1 MAMALCNSSSYLG
14 SLLERNFVKE
24 MQPRATLDTAREE
37 VEDIDLSQ
45 VKIAVCPQPSSIPKL
60 DLRKGTTTLAFVYQ
74 GGVIVAVD
82 SRASTGQY
90 IASGTVQKV
99 IEINTFMLGTLAGG
113 AADCQYWQRVLGQ
126 ECRLWELRNKQR
138 ITIAAASKILNNICY
153 SYRNHGLSM
162 GLMLAGWDY
171 AGPSLYMIDDNG
183 TRLKGD
189 LYSVGS
195 GSIYAYGVLDEGYRH
210 DLTDAEAIELGRSA
224 ILAATHRDAG
234 SGGYINVYHVHDK
247 NEAGM
252 NWTKISRD
260 DCMDIWAQAQKDG
273 RMAALGPM
281 DP

>member
-1 MAMALCNSSSYLG
+1 
-14 SLLERNFVKE
+14 
-24 MQPRATLDTAREE
+24 
-37 VEDIDLSQ
+37 
-45 VKIAVCPQPSSIPKL
+45 
-60 DLRKGTTTLAFVYQ
+60 
-74 GGVIVAVD
+74 
-82 SRASTGQY
+82 
-90 IASGTVQKV
+90 
-99 IEINTFMLGTLAGG
+99 
-113 AADCQYWQRVLGQ
+113 
-126 ECRLWELRNKQR
+126 
-138 ITIAAASKILNNICY
+138 
-153 SYRNHGLSM
+153 
-162 GLMLAGWDY
+162 MLAGWDY